1 MTKNVLMLHGL
12 AQSGD
17 YFASKTKGFRAEM
30 EKLGYK
36 LYYPTA
42 PNEFPPA
49 DVPDF
54 LGEVIADAPGD
65 GENTGVLAWLENDP
79 PPVAISYRRRQ
90 STIYTIMSLKMV
102 HLQVL

>member
-42 PNEFPPA
+42 PNEFPQLM
-49 DVPDF
+49 F
-54 LGEVIADAPGD
+54 L
-65 GENTGVLAWLENDP
+65 
-79 PPVAISYRRRQ
+79 ISWVR
-90 STIYTIMSLKMV
+90 
-102 HLQVL
+102 

>member
-79 PPVAISYRRRQ
+79 
-90 STIYTIMSLKMV
+90 STGGYFIPQTTIDYLHNYV
-102 HLQVL
+102 H